1 MTNRSI
7 KVGNFSI
14 FMPLYISS
22 LSVLYFQDIDL
33 ALGSLFQCFR
43 DSLLLS
49 VKIFTEMSVVD
60 TSGLETTTHHKNC
73 LKYFLNSCQSSEIN
87 DFFIKSQWNIIQI
100 QEKVFSYNKL
110 HFQTQWSTGTW
121 LLQHFSGVL
130 ETRALCLNCGDWWTG
145 VIHRS
150 ELALVPLSD
159 TVTMYLPAC
168 WYSDTLDSHCL
179 NELDNI
185 TDSAIQ
191 MTSDIA
197 ILGTRILNP
206 TKPCV

>member
-1 MTNRSI
+1 
-7 KVGNFSI
+7 
-14 FMPLYISS
+14 
-22 LSVLYFQDIDL
+22 
-33 ALGSLFQCFR
+33 
-43 DSLLLS
+43 
-49 VKIFTEMSVVD
+49 MSVVD

-73 LKYFLNSCQSSEIN
+73 LKYFLNSCHSSEIN
-87 DFFIKSQWNIIQI
+87 DSFIKSQWNIIQL

-121 LLQHFSGVL
+121 LLQHFSGVF

-145 VIHRS
+145 VVHRS

-159 TVTMYLPAC
+159 TVTMYPPAC

-179 NELDNI
+179 NKLDNI

-191 MTSDIA
+191 KTSDIA